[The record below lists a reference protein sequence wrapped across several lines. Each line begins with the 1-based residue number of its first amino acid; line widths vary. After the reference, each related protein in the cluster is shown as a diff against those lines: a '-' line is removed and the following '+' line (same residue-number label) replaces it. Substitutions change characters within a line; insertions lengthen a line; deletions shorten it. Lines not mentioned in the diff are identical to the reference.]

1 MAYGKSVNLFLVNG
15 KADNLVIA
23 ELKNW
28 DAKAIRIPR
37 IEVPAC
43 DRAELQQQG
52 VFFLTSDKVDNNTTT
67 EDILFTSPSAAADFL
82 VGYSVSGPA
91 NWKDKKRTALKDR
104 TDI

>member
-15 KADNLVIA
+15 KADRLVIA

-52 VFFLTSDKVDNNTTT
+52 VYFLICSDPNTG
-67 EDILFTSPSAAADFL
+67 DR
-82 VGYSVSGPA
+82 SVYIGEAERPA
-91 NWKDKKRTALKDR
+91 
-104 TDI
+104 

>member
-15 KADNLVIA
+15 KADSLVIA

-52 VFFLTSDKVDNNTTT
+52 SISL
-67 EDILFTSPSAAADFL
+67 SAL
-82 VGYSVSGPA
+82 IPTLGTGLS
-91 NWKDKKRTALKDR
+91 
-104 TDI
+104 I